1 MFRSRGFTLLE
12 VLVAV
17 AISAAVGVA
26 AVQLLS
32 NVANV
37 GKSSEERAD
46 EVAALQ
52 RWNQIL
58 SRDISQLINR
68 EIRDQYGDPLPSLMV
83 GSGDYPL
90 EFTLSGWRNRPTT
103 EDPRSTLQRVAY
115 RSEPMDSEPCTPA
128 RERLALMDGVDE
140 YDYET
145 DLECLVRYYWHVL
158 DRGDNSE
165 PSTQVIYDQ
174 VSDFEVE
181 LVVSLPAL
189 NGQDSPPELSSSDY
203 WPPLTPDEGQRPVA
217 IVVRTEMPAFGNI
230 VRQWPIAHD

>member
-1 MFRSRGFTLLE
+1 
-12 VLVAV
+12 
-17 AISAAVGVA
+17 
-26 AVQLLS
+26 
-32 NVANV
+32 
-37 GKSSEERAD
+37 
-46 EVAALQ
+46 
-52 RWNQIL
+52 
-58 SRDISQLINR
+58 
-68 EIRDQYGDPLPSLMV
+68 
-83 GSGDYPL
+83 
-90 EFTLSGWRNRPTT
+90 
-103 EDPRSTLQRVAY
+103 
-115 RSEPMDSEPCTPA
+115 
-128 RERLALMDGVDE
+128 VDE

-189 NGQDSPPELSSSDY
+189 NGQDGPPELSSSDY
-203 WPPLTPDEGQRPVA
+203 WPPLTPEEGQRPVA